1 MTNIIVAFK
10 KPEDGRSIRNILV
23 KNGLQTTVSCTC
35 GAQVLANADDLR
47 SGIVICGFCFGDMTC
62 RELGRQLSDAFEI
75 LVIAS
80 PAKWSGEDMGRL
92 VCLPPPFKMCDLI
105 STVRML
111 EETQSGRRR
120 ERRKK
125 PLPRGD
131 GERAAIDKAKQLL
144 MGRNHMT
151 EPQAHKYLQ
160 KCSMDTGCGMAEAAE
175 MILRL
180 YG

>member
-1 MTNIIVAFK
+1 MANIIVAFSK
-10 KPEDGRSIRNILV
+10 QEDGRNIRNILV
-23 KNGLQTTVSCTC
+23 KNGMQVAVSCAC
-35 GAQVLANADDLR
+35 GAQVLANADDLQ
-47 SGIVICGFCFGDMTC
+47 SGSVVCGFRFGDMTC
-62 RELGRQLSDAFEI
+62 CELGRQLSDAFEV

-92 VCLPPPFKMCDLI
+92 VCLPTPFKMCDLV

-111 EETQSGRRR
+111 EEAQSRRRR
-120 ERRKK
+120 ERRRQ
-125 PLPRGD
+125 PLKRGEE
-131 GERAAIDKAKQLL
+131 ERAAIERAKQLL
-144 MGRNHMT
+144 MRRNHMT

-160 KCSMDTGCGMAEAAE
+160 KCSMDTGRGMTEAAE